1 MLLYELDE
9 PDSKVIIDETEDV
22 LDYMITV
29 VLLIYQLDDDVEVEH
44 IVDELL
50 ELDLREVADKVDT
63 DDEVEDDEL
72 LEYEIIIPTLVVDEI
87 DDLDYVDMEDDEDE
101 HLVVIQVFIEF
112 EGTDEVMDD
121 TVEVEIQIFTK
132 IDLMLQIMVDEVE
145 VEYVLVV
152 FVDEMVVNE

>member
-1 MLLYELDE
+1 MLDDEAELDV
-9 PDSKVIIDETEDV
+9 K
-22 LDYMITV
+22 
-29 VLLIYQLDDDVEVEH
+29 LLQLLVEV
-44 IVDELL
+44 
-50 ELDLREVADKVDT
+50 
-63 DDEVEDDEL
+63 DEVEDDEL